1 MNSTYLVKYNYW
13 SSLYKKE
20 KWGMKEKL
28 PFMRINLTASVQINL
43 CRALAVYKN
52 STLSKWWSIE
62 IFVQKAPK
70 SGLLGKKSGSLFE
83 FCIDGGLIKIG
94 GLFAQI
100 WYVIFFGH
108 KICTYLHA
116 I

>member
-28 PFMRINLTASVQINL
+28 PFMRINLTVSAQINL

-62 IFVQKAPK
+62 IFAQKVDFWA
-70 SGLLGKKSGSLFE
+70 KK
-83 FCIDGGLIKIG
+83 
-94 GLFAQI
+94 
-100 WYVIFFGH
+100 VVV
-108 KICTYLHA
+108 YLNFVLMVV
-116 I
+116 